1 MISLN
6 TISFFVVGGHEGP
19 PDHVPDGRG
28 GGGAE
33 AAAVSVLHGGAGPDK
48 GYAVRVL
55 RSHERG
61 GERGG
66 ASDEQWSGP

>member
-1 MISLN
+1 M
-6 TISFFVVGGHEGP
+6 
-19 PDHVPDGRG
+19 PDGRG

-61 GERGG
+61 RERGG
-66 ASDEQWSGP
+66 ASDEQ